1 MADLTVT
8 SYGVPRAGASWSS
21 VFAGVFVFLAIETTF
36 GILGSAIFSSAVNSV
51 GFGIW
56 MIILSI
62 ISLYFAG
69 RAASHLAGCVRR
81 LDGMYHGLVTYGL
94 SVFTTV
100 LVLSLVLGSAA
111 LASTNAAH
119 VSKGTLLDYLSTG
132 GWYVFIAMILGGI
145 AACIGG
151 AHSIRHIATAAPEQ
165 QRPRD
170 LRAA

>member
-8 SYGVPRAGASWSS
+8 SYGVTRPGASWSS
-21 VFAGVFVFLAIETTF
+21 IFAGVFVFLAIETTF
-36 GILGSAIFSSAVNSV
+36 GILGSAIFSSPTNSV

-69 RAASHLAGCVRR
+69 RAAGHLAGCTRG
-81 LDGMYHGLVTYGL
+81 LNGIYHGFVTYGL

-111 LASTNAAH
+111 LASTNAARM
-119 VSKGTLLDYLSTG
+119 SKGTLLDYLATG
-132 GWYVFIAMILGGI
+132 GWYVFVAMILGGI
-145 AACIGG
+145 AACVGG
-151 AHSIRHIATAAPEQ
+151 AHAVRQITAAPEQ
-165 QRPRD
+165 QSPRD

>member
-8 SYGVPRAGASWSS
+8 SYGVARPGASWSS
-21 VFAGVFVFLAIETTF
+21 IFAGVFMFLAIETTF
-36 GILGSAIFSSAVNSV
+36 GVLGSAIFSSATSDT

-69 RAASHLAGCVRR
+69 RASSHLAGCVRR
-81 LDGMYHGLVTYGL
+81 LNGMYHGLVTYGL
-94 SVFTTV
+94 SVFATV
-100 LVLSLVLGSAA
+100 LVLSLLLGSAA
-111 LASTNAAH
+111 LASANAAH
-119 VSKGTLLDYLSTG
+119 VNKGTLLDYLATG
-132 GWYVFIAMILGGI
+132 GWYVFVAMILGGI

-151 AHSIRHIATAAPEQ
+151 AHDVRQIASVPEQ
-165 QRPRD
+165 RTRD